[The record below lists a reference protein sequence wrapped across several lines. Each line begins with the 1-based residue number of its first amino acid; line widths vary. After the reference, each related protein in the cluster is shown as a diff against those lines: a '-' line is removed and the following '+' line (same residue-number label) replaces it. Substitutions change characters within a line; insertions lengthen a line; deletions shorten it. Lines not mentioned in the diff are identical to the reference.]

1 MRVRSVMG
9 LAPILL
15 VSSVLSGCVTTSSTG
30 DAPLNQGNWPLCT
43 ALGGL
48 AGGGL
53 GAIESSSWAAGGAVA
68 GAIVGTL
75 ICYAQ
80 DGDEDDD
87 GVFDRRDR
95 CPGTPANMPVH
106 HNGCPLKVYE
116 SAPAAEE
123 PAAVEVVDSVRVEL
137 DVKFDFNKSDVKEGS
152 QADIKSLADFMKQY
166 PQTTT
171 TVEGHTDAVGSD
183 AYNQG
188 LSERRANAVRDVLV
202 NQHGI
207 DSGRVSSVGHGES
220 QPVADNESEEGRAI
234 NRRVEAEVEAQPQ

>member
-1 MRVRSVMG
+1 MRVRSIMG
-9 LAPILL
+9 FAPVLL

-30 DAPLNQGNWPLCT
+30 DAPLNQGNWPLCS
-43 ALGGL
+43 AIGGL
-48 AGGGL
+48 AGAGL
-53 GAIESSSWAAGGAVA
+53 GAIESSTWAAGGAVA
-68 GAIVGTL
+68 GAVIGTL

-80 DGDEDDD
+80 DGDEDKD

-95 CPGTPANMPVH
+95 CPGTPPNTSVH
-106 HNGCPLKVYE
+106 PNGCPIKEYASTPV
-116 SAPAAEE
+116 E
-123 PAAVEVVDSVRVEL
+123 PEPIEVMEAVRVEL
-137 DVKFDFNKSDVKEGS
+137 DVKFDFNKSDVKENS

-171 TVEGHTDAVGSD
+171 TVEGHTDAIGSD

-207 DSGRVSSVGHGES
+207 SSSRVSSVGYGES
-220 QPVADNESEEGRAI
+220 RPVADNDSESGRAI
-234 NRRVEAEVEAQPQ
+234 NRRVEAEVEAQP

>member
-1 MRVRSVMG
+1 M
-9 LAPILL
+9 A
-15 VSSVLSGCVTTSSTG
+15 
-30 DAPLNQGNWPLCT
+30 
-43 ALGGL
+43 
-48 AGGGL
+48 
-53 GAIESSSWAAGGAVA
+53 GAV
-68 GAIVGTL
+68 IGTL

-95 CPGTPANMPVH
+95 CPGTPPNTPVH
-106 HNGCPLKVYE
+106 HNGCPIKEYAGTPAEVEPE
-116 SAPAAEE
+116 SIEM
-123 PAAVEVVDSVRVEL
+123 VESVRVEL
-137 DVKFDFNKSDVKEGS
+137 DVKFDFNKSDVKEDS

-207 DSGRVSSVGHGES
+207 DSSRVSSVGYGES
-220 QPVADNESEEGRAI
+220 RPVADNDTDSGRAI
-234 NRRVEAEVEAQPQ
+234 NRRVEAEVEAQP

>member
-1 MRVRSVMG
+1 MRARFLTGV
-9 LAPILL
+9 APILL

-30 DAPLNQGNWPLCT
+30 DAPLNQGNWPICT
-43 ALGGL
+43 AIGGL
-48 AGGGL
+48 AGAGL
-53 GAIESSSWAAGGAVA
+53 GSIESSAWATGGAVA
-68 GAIVGTL
+68 GAVIGTL

-95 CPGTPANMPVH
+95 CPDTPANTPVH
-106 HNGCPLKVYE
+106 HNGCPLKEYAD
-116 SAPAAEE
+116 SPAEPE
-123 PAAVEVVDSVRVEL
+123 PAPVEVVEPVRVEL
-137 DVKFDFNKSDVKEGS
+137 DVKFDFDKSVVKEDS
-152 QADIKSLADFMKQY
+152 QGDIQSLADFMKQY

-171 TVEGHTDAVGSD
+171 TVEGHTDSVGTD

-207 DSGRVSSVGHGES
+207 DSSRVSSVGYGES
-220 QPVADNESEEGRAI
+220 QPVEDNSTDEGRAV
-234 NRRVEAEVEAQPQ
+234 NRRVEAEVEAQP

>member
-1 MRVRSVMG
+1 MRVRSIMG

-30 DAPLNQGNWPLCT
+30 DAPLNQGNWPLCS
-43 ALGGL
+43 AIGGL
-48 AGGGL
+48 TGAGL
-53 GAIESSSWAAGGAVA
+53 GAIESSTWAAGGAVA
-68 GAIVGTL
+68 GAVIGTL

-95 CPGTPANMPVH
+95 CPGTPPNTPVH
-106 HNGCPLKVYE
+106 HNGCPIKEYAGTPAEAEPE
-116 SAPAAEE
+116 SIEM
-123 PAAVEVVDSVRVEL
+123 VESVRVEL
-137 DVKFDFNKSDVKEGS
+137 DVKFDFNKSDVKEDS

-171 TVEGHTDAVGSD
+171 TVEGHTDAVGSV

-207 DSGRVSSVGHGES
+207 ESSRVSSVGYGES
-220 QPVADNESEEGRAI
+220 RPVADNDTDSGRAI
-234 NRRVEAEVEAQPQ
+234 NRRVEAEVEAQP

>member
-1 MRVRSVMG
+1 MG
-9 LAPILL
+9 FAPVLL

-30 DAPLNQGNWPLCT
+30 DAPLNQGNWPLCS
-43 ALGGL
+43 AIGGL
-48 AGGGL
+48 AGAGL
-53 GAIESSSWAAGGAVA
+53 GAIESSTWAAGGAVA
-68 GAIVGTL
+68 GAVIGTL

-80 DGDEDDD
+80 DGDEDED

-95 CPGTPANMPVH
+95 CPGTPPNTSVH
-106 HNGCPLKVYE
+106 PNGCPIKEYASTPV
-116 SAPAAEE
+116 E
-123 PAAVEVVDSVRVEL
+123 PEPIEVMEAVRVEL
-137 DVKFDFNKSDVKEGS
+137 DVKFDFNKSDVKENS

-171 TVEGHTDAVGSD
+171 TVEGHTDAIGSE

-207 DSGRVSSVGHGES
+207 SSSRVSSVGYGES
-220 QPVADNESEEGRAI
+220 RPVADNDSESGRAI
-234 NRRVEAEVEAQPQ
+234 NRRVEAEVEAQP

>member
-1 MRVRSVMG
+1 MRVRSMMG
-9 LAPILL
+9 LAPVLL

-30 DAPLNQGNWPLCT
+30 DAPLNQGNWPLCSVI
-43 ALGGL
+43 GGL

-53 GAIESSSWAAGGAVA
+53 GAIESSAWAAGGAVA
-68 GAIVGTL
+68 GAVIGTL

-80 DGDEDDD
+80 DGDEDGD

-95 CPGTPANMPVH
+95 CPGTPPNTPVH
-106 HNGCPLKVYE
+106 HNGCPIKEYA
-116 SAPAAEE
+116 STPAAE
-123 PAAVEVVDSVRVEL
+123 PIEVVDSVRVEL
-137 DVKFDFNKSDVKEGS
+137 DVKFDFNKSDVKEDS

-171 TVEGHTDAVGSD
+171 TVEGHTDAIGSD

-207 DSGRVSSVGHGES
+207 DSSRVSSVGYGETR
-220 QPVADNESEEGRAI
+220 PVADNDTESGRAI
-234 NRRVEAEVEAQPQ
+234 NRRVEAEVEAQP

>member
-1 MRVRSVMG
+1 MRVRSIVG

-30 DAPLNQGNWPLCT
+30 DAPLNQGNWPLCS
-43 ALGGL
+43 AIGGL
-48 AGGGL
+48 TGAGL
-53 GAIESSSWAAGGAVA
+53 GAIESSTWAAGGAVA
-68 GAIVGTL
+68 GAVIGTL

-95 CPGTPANMPVH
+95 CPGTPPNTPVH
-106 HNGCPLKVYE
+106 HNGCPIKEYAGTPAEAEPE
-116 SAPAAEE
+116 SIEM
-123 PAAVEVVDSVRVEL
+123 VESVRVEL
-137 DVKFDFNKSDVKEGS
+137 DVKFDFNKSDVKEDS

-171 TVEGHTDAVGSD
+171 TVEGHTDTVGSD

-207 DSGRVSSVGHGES
+207 ESSRVSSVGYGES
-220 QPVADNESEEGRAI
+220 RPVADNDTDSGRAI
-234 NRRVEAEVEAQPQ
+234 NRRVEAEVEAQP

>member
-1 MRVRSVMG
+1 MRVRSIMG
-9 LAPILL
+9 FAPVLL

-30 DAPLNQGNWPLCT
+30 DAPLNQGNWPLCSV
-43 ALGGL
+43 LGGL
-48 AGGGL
+48 TGAGL
-53 GAIESSSWAAGGAVA
+53 GAIESSTWAAGGAVA
-68 GAIVGTL
+68 GAVIGTL

-80 DGDEDDD
+80 DGDEDGD

-95 CPGTPANMPVH
+95 CPGTPPNTPVH
-106 HNGCPLKVYE
+106 PNGCPIKEYASSPV
-116 SAPAAEE
+116 E
-123 PAAVEVVDSVRVEL
+123 PEPIEVMEAVRVEL
-137 DVKFDFNKSDVKEGS
+137 DVKFDFNKSDVKENS

-171 TVEGHTDAVGSD
+171 TVEGHTDAIGSD

-207 DSGRVSSVGHGES
+207 ASSRVSSVGYGES
-220 QPVADNESEEGRAI
+220 RPVADNDSESGRAT
-234 NRRVEAEVEAQPQ
+234 NRRVEAEVEAQP

>member
-1 MRVRSVMG
+1 MRVRSMMG
-9 LAPILL
+9 VALILL

-30 DAPLNQGNWPLCT
+30 ETPLNQGNWPLCS
-43 ALGGL
+43 AIGGL
-48 AGGGL
+48 TGAGL
-53 GAIESSSWAAGGAVA
+53 GAIESSTWAAGGAVA
-68 GAIVGTL
+68 GAVIGTL

-95 CPGTPANMPVH
+95 CPGTPPNTPVH
-106 HNGCPLKVYE
+106 HNGCPIKEYA
-116 SAPAAEE
+116 STPAEAEPE
-123 PAAVEVVDSVRVEL
+123 PIEMVESVRVEL
-137 DVKFDFNKSDVKEGS
+137 DVKFDFNKSDVKEDS

-207 DSGRVSSVGHGES
+207 DSGRVSSVGYGES
-220 QPVADNESEEGRAI
+220 RPVADNDSESGRAI
-234 NRRVEAEVEAQPQ
+234 NRRVEAEVEAQP

>member
-1 MRVRSVMG
+1 MRVRSIMG
-9 LAPILL
+9 LTPILL

-30 DAPLNQGNWPLCT
+30 DAPLNQGNWPLCS
-43 ALGGL
+43 AIGGL
-48 AGGGL
+48 TGAGL
-53 GAIESSSWAAGGAVA
+53 GAIESSTWAAGGAVA
-68 GAIVGTL
+68 GAVIGTL

-95 CPGTPANMPVH
+95 CPETPPNTPVH
-106 HNGCPLKVYE
+106 HNGCPIKEYASSPE
-116 SAPAAEE
+116 AE
-123 PAAVEVVDSVRVEL
+123 PVEVVEAVRVEL
-137 DVKFDFNKSDVKEGS
+137 DVKFDFNKSDVKENS

-171 TVEGHTDAVGSD
+171 TVEGHTDAIGSD

-207 DSGRVSSVGHGES
+207 ESARVSSVGYGES
-220 QPVADNESEEGRAI
+220 QPVADNDSESGRAI
-234 NRRVEAEVEAQPQ
+234 NRRVEAEVEAQP

>member
-1 MRVRSVMG
+1 MRVRSLMG
-9 LAPILL
+9 FAPVLL

-30 DAPLNQGNWPLCT
+30 DASLNQGNWPLCS
-43 ALGGL
+43 AIGGL
-48 AGGGL
+48 AGAGL
-53 GAIESSSWAAGGAVA
+53 GAIESSTWAAGGAVA
-68 GAIVGTL
+68 GAVMGTL
-75 ICYAQ
+75 ICYAR
-80 DGDEDDD
+80 DGDEDGD

-95 CPGTPANMPVH
+95 CPDTPPNTAVH
-106 HNGCPLKVYE
+106 HNGCPLKEYA
-116 SAPAAEE
+116 SMPAVVE
-123 PAAVEVVDSVRVEL
+123 PEPMDVMDSVRVEL

-171 TVEGHTDAVGSD
+171 TVEGHTDAIGSD

-207 DSGRVSSVGHGES
+207 DSGRVSSVGYGEAR
-220 QPVADNESEEGRAI
+220 PVADNESDAGRAI
-234 NRRVEAEVEAQPQ
+234 NRRVEAEVEAQP